1 MKKIKSEINLL
12 KIEKD
17 KNLIELGKILKN
29 NNIVELKNLN
39 HYPNLK
45 LVEKELYQMK
55 SNLSKSEENE
65 NILKNLNKKFIFL
78 KKNINLL
85 VNHIKKTLKKLL
97 KQ

>member
-1 MKKIKSEINLL
+1 
-12 KIEKD
+12 
-17 KNLIELGKILKN
+17 
-29 NNIVELKNLN
+29 
-39 HYPNLK
+39 
-45 LVEKELYQMK
+45 MK